1 MTTSEL
7 MYLNR
12 IQCENI
18 DLRREVESFRN
29 GEKYRK
35 LRHDYDMV
43 LHGKDRRI
51 NDLEK
56 ELADMDLHHKKQREQ
71 WFQDNER
78 WLNEYH
84 TEIDRYKM
92 ENERLK
98 DLRVKENIEWNE
110 RVTELAQ
117 QHAEEL
123 RDRDRMIRELE
134 VELEHERALQNHDGN
149 NTGLPTSQTPIGKKK
164 RIPNT
169 RVKTGRKKGG
179 QYGHEKHVLEPP
191 TEEELTDTIEH
202 KPEEDDVCPSCEL
215 RSYKY
220 TGNFEDKY
228 EIGYEVVTKKI
239 RHRYYECQCRSCGSL
254 FHTEHDPNLRGDCQY
269 DANVQATI
277 LSLINTTN
285 AAINKIPLFIRAFTG
300 DEVKPCEGYVA
311 KVQKRAAKNLV
322 SFRGALSRYLI
333 TKELIYWDD
342 TVIAIM
348 TERGCLRYYG
358 DEITAIYFAHKNK
371 DMAGLDK
378 DGILN
383 VLKKGTKVMH
393 DHNKVNYNKKYV
405 FTNIECL
412 IHMMRDLQKNAD
424 DTQHTEW
431 LELKKLISGLISEK
445 KEKEEKGL
453 ICFSTRKINK
463 TKEEIMEI
471 LDRVEKTNGE
481 YNNRFFK
488 KPEESL
494 IARIRKH
501 YDNYF
506 MWMED
511 FRIPTTNNLSERSL
525 RPVKSKMKISG
536 QFESADRADDY
547 AVIRTYIE
555 TCRRNGINEIEALI
569 RACNGDPYTVEE
581 IFG

>member
-12 IQCENI
+12 IQCENT

-43 LHGKDRRI
+43 MHGKDRRI

-56 ELADMDLHHKKQREQ
+56 ELADMDLHHKRQREQ

-84 TEIDRYKM
+84 KEIDRYKK

-110 RVTELAQ
+110 RVAELAQ

-134 VELEHERALQNHDGN
+134 VELEHERALRNHDGS

-169 RVKTGRKKGG
+169 RIKTGRKKGG
-179 QYGHEKHVLEPP
+179 QYGHEKHVLEIPA
-191 TEEELTDTIEH
+191 EEELTDTIEH
-202 KPEEDDVCPSCEL
+202 KPEEDDVCPCCEL

-228 EIGYEVVTKKI
+228 EIGYEMVPKKI

-254 FHTEHDPNLRGDCQY
+254 FHTRHDPNLRGDCQY

-333 TKELIYWDD
+333 SKDLIYWDD
-342 TVIAIM
+342 TVIMIM
-348 TERGCLRYYG
+348 MERGCLRYYG
-358 DEITAIYFAHKNK
+358 DESAAIYFAHKSK
-371 DMAGLDK
+371 DMAGLDE

-412 IHMMRDLQKNAD
+412 IHLMRDLQKNAD

-431 LELKKLISGLISEK
+431 LELKKLISELIIRK
-445 KEKEEKGL
+445 KELEEKGL
-453 ICFSTRKINK
+453 CCFSSRKINR
-463 TKEEIMEI
+463 TREEIMGI
-471 LDRVEKTNGE
+471 LDRVEKTNNE
-481 YNNRFFK
+481 YSNRFFK
-488 KPEESL
+488 KPEASL
-494 IARIRKH
+494 ISRIRKH

-506 MWMED
+506 MWMKD
-511 FRIPTTNNLSERSL
+511 FSIPTTNNLSERSL
-525 RPVKSKMKISG
+525 RAVKSKMKISG
-536 QFESADRADDY
+536 QFESVERADDY
-547 AVIRTYIE
+547 AVLRTYIE

>member
-84 TEIDRYKM
+84 TEIDRYKS

-134 VELEHERALQNHDGN
+134 VELEHERALRNHDGN

-412 IHMMRDLQKNAD
+412 IHLMRDLQKNAD

-471 LDRVEKTNGE
+471 LDRVEKTNSE

>member
-18 DLRREVESFRN
+18 DLRRELESFRN

>member
-7 MYLNR
+7 MYVNR
-12 IQCENI
+12 LQCENT
-18 DLRREVESFRN
+18 DLKRELESFRN

-51 NDLEK
+51 HDLEK
-56 ELADMDLHHKKQREQ
+56 ELSDMDLHHKKQREQ

-84 TEIDRYKM
+84 KETDRYKK

-98 DLRVKENIEWNE
+98 DLCVKNNIEWSE

-123 RDRDRMIRELE
+123 RDRDRRIRELE
-134 VELEHERALQNHDGN
+134 VELEHERALRNHDGN

-169 RVKTGRKKGG
+169 RIKTGRKKGG
-179 QYGHEKHVLEPP
+179 QYGHEKHVLEIPA
-191 TEEELTDTIEH
+191 EEELTDTIEH
-202 KPEEDDVCPSCEL
+202 KPEEDDVCPCCER

-228 EIGYEVVTKKI
+228 EIGYKMVPQKI

-254 FHTEHDPNLRGDCQY
+254 FHTKHDPNLRGDCQY
-269 DANVQATI
+269 DTNVQATI

-311 KVQKRAAKNLV
+311 KVQKRAAQNLV

-333 TKELIYWDD
+333 SKDLIYWDD
-342 TVIAIM
+342 TVIMIM

-358 DEITAIYFAHKNK
+358 DETTAIYFAHKSK
-371 DMAGLDK
+371 DMSGLDK

-393 DHNKVNYNKKYV
+393 DHNIVNYNKKYV

-412 IHMMRDLQKNAD
+412 IHLMRDLQKNAD

-431 LELKKLISGLISEK
+431 LELKKLISELIIKK
-445 KEKEEKGL
+445 KELEEKGL
-453 ICFSTRKINK
+453 CCFSSRKINR
-463 TKEEIMEI
+463 TKEEIMGI
-471 LDRVEKTNGE
+471 LDRVEKTNRE

-488 KPEESL
+488 KPEASL
-494 IARIRKH
+494 ISRIRKH

-506 MWMED
+506 MWMKD
-511 FRIPTTNNLSERSL
+511 FSLPTTNNLSERSL
-525 RPVKSKMKISG
+525 RAVKSKMKISG
-536 QFESADRADDY
+536 QFESEERADDY
-547 AVIRTYIE
+547 AVLRTYIE

-581 IFG
+581 IFV

>member
-7 MYLNR
+7 MYVNR
-12 IQCENI
+12 LQCENV
-18 DLRREVESFRN
+18 DLRRELESFRN

-51 NDLEK
+51 HDLEK
-56 ELADMDLHHKKQREQ
+56 EIADMDLHHKKQREQ

-78 WLNEYH
+78 WLNDYYR
-84 TEIDRYKM
+84 EIDRYRT

-98 DLRVKENIEWNE
+98 DLRVKDNMEWNE
-110 RVTELAQ
+110 KITELAQ

-123 RDRDRMIRELE
+123 RDRDRTIRELE
-134 VELEHERALQNHDGN
+134 VELQHERALRDHDGN

-179 QYGHEKHVLEPP
+179 QYGHEKHVLEIPA
-191 TEEELTDTIEH
+191 EEELTDTVEH
-202 KPEEDDVCPSCEL
+202 KLEENDICPDCEC

-220 TGNFEDKY
+220 TGNYEDKY
-228 EIGYEVVTKKI
+228 EIGYEVVPKKI
-239 RHRYYECQCRSCGSL
+239 RHRYYECQCRSCGAC
-254 FHTEHDPNLRGDCQY
+254 FHTKHDPNLRGDCQY

-285 AAINKIPLFIRAFTG
+285 AAINKIPLFIKGFTG
-300 DEVKPCEGYVA
+300 DEVSPCEGYVA
-311 KVQKRAAKNLV
+311 KVQKRAAKNLIP
-322 SFRGALSRYLI
+322 FREDLGRHLI
-333 TKELIYWDD
+333 SKDLIYWDD
-342 TVIAIM
+342 AVIMIM

-358 DEITAIYFAHKNK
+358 DEKTAVYFAHKSK
-371 DMAGLDK
+371 DMAGLDQ
-378 DGILN
+378 DGLLN
-383 VLKKGTKVMH
+383 LLTKETKVMH

-412 IHMMRDLQKNAD
+412 VHLMRDLQKNAD
-424 DTQHTEW
+424 DTQHAEW
-431 LELKKLISGLISEK
+431 LELKKLISELISEK
-445 KEKEEKGL
+445 KANEEKGRHH
-453 ICFSTRKINK
+453 FSTLKINK
-463 TKEEIMEI
+463 VREEVMGI
-471 LDRVEKTNGE
+471 LDRVEKINME
-481 YNNRFFK
+481 YNNKYFK
-488 KPEESL
+488 KTEASL
-494 IARIRKH
+494 IERIRKH

-506 MWMED
+506 MWMKD
-511 FRIPTTNNLSERSL
+511 FNLPTTNNLSERSL

-536 QFESADRADDY
+536 QFESEERADDY

-569 RACNGDPYTVEE
+569 RACNNNPYTVEE

>member
-18 DLRREVESFRN
+18 DLRRELESFRN

-134 VELEHERALQNHDGN
+134 VELEHERALRNHDGN

>member
-18 DLRREVESFRN
+18 DLRRELESFRN

-84 TEIDRYKM
+84 TEIDRYKS